1 MYRLDDDMDMAEGS
15 WRRVSEE
22 VTSADKLSAAIQ
34 GGNEKEFI
42 RLLKGETSDL
52 QNFRDSVSKLIS
64 YSMIPGTQ

>member
-1 MYRLDDDMDMAEGS
+1 MDMAEGS

-22 VTSADKLSAAIQ
+22 IEETSADKLSAAIQ